1 MATTKIEQEFR
12 KQTNKM
18 SKQTITGAVDSL
30 SYVFDQLSKKYKQL
44 SSDKQDAYKQIA
56 EFLDKV
62 QKVKTTMNEIN
73 KIDFNSITQEQIKR
87 QQQYAEKIQ
96 QIQESMSMLNMDI
109 VSLSQ
114 NSLYDEDTRRML
126 DTLKVSVINQS
137 LLDQLMF
144 NVSLVNGD
152 VDKELLQSEER
163 IRSQLA
169 NIMGNAAYQI
179 TMPDM
184 QYNPLGKITPTTS
197 QEQVQQILQ
206 QNLEPYEK
214 MQQDFIDLA
223 RSFRKQVKDAK
234 EQKTKTEYEALQII
248 QDKIKALR
256 GDEDT
261 SEVNSLVNDFQTKL
275 NKSLQEAKNA
285 YGTASVLEY
294 EEKFQSTVVD
304 AMAEILAKQKA
315 LGEVTKT
322 LRNTKATEFEK
333 RITAVS
339 MLKQTI
345 LAFEQ
350 KKVDFLLDYT
360 KTLNEVAFSGE
371 QNKLKAA
378 HEALND
384 TNSQVYK
391 DTMSQIQRSRMSS
404 LAGTRLST
412 NLYGAID
419 TLAVN
424 GGNIISSV
432 SNNEYRN
439 LVKNVQYQNQ
449 FLNQNLS
456 NFLKNPLG
464 ANSPLDFNFDIK
476 TVSPMISTAA
486 DAHIKLLSATGTNGF
501 LYNHYASSEEKQALE
516 TTISASKEMLQMI
529 DRALIVFEKIG
540 KEDTEYKLL
549 TEQKKSIEEH
559 LKRIDDIKHSLD
571 GVSKAIS
578 ALKTLKNKATGLLIG
593 GLGFFGVGALLSP
606 RQTFMKI
613 KDDMNQF
620 GKMAYGSSI
629 ADLSMGLYINS
640 AHNRMLSFG
649 IPIEYF
655 DMTYGNAGINIA
667 ADFYKKLSKNVGGHY
682 GGGSPRA
689 DFDSFTKNLL
699 PDKLLFGLSDD
710 EMQRF
715 LKTFYKDMGMSASEA
730 MIKLRALEGYAI
742 SSNIPMQK
750 TLSVINGMSEGM
762 RVLGV
767 NSKVLLNSI
776 TSIAGWHGLRIEDAQ
791 EMTQQTASA
800 ASKMSKDWGR
810 SLFWGIMNGEEL
822 NPFDIISKGY
832 LSHNSDGSVNDNYYD
847 TMVDRLFKESTFFG
861 SRWGE
866 GSPLGTTDMMNKL
879 MEQGYTMKQSSVLT
893 QLYNEGKIDEVKAKL
908 KGYDELKEDD
918 APEKKTRE
926 YTEQLKKSAEQL
938 SEMEKIHGKFSTYFY
953 RLANLFETVLGK
965 QMNQAEKM
973 LRQVIGSYTKIMTG
987 LIARAGG
994 FFNSPMG
1001 KTLLNTFAEHPFL
1014 TMGGTVAAVALS
1026 KYGMRKLATEGLK
1039 SLRTGKTTSQFNG
1052 MLAMTG
1058 AGSLI
1063 GGYNMEAG
1071 LMAQDAQGADVDSGQ
1086 VLLRMLSDGKALA
1099 RVLKGKKVEDT
1110 QESFAGAITSVMVA
1124 GGAPILAYM
1133 FTKSFLS
1140 YRTVKRFDKLFSD
1153 VQEKATSPHKAYP
1166 QKSKELKTLERRLA
1180 KNKKVSQAVIHRYQ
1194 HLINAY
1200 QEKVK
1205 AYKERKRTN
1214 ARIRRQNRLI
1224 DAQYR
1229 AKVAK
1234 RYSKLKNRG
1243 TAKSIAKM
1251 YGVNVLLSLLTSD
1264 ADESVFETMVGAGV
1278 DTIIMGGLAKK
1289 FGVFGAVGGMAL
1301 SSVVHD
1307 PIVDTIGSFFGQ
1319 KAEASPLVG
1328 GNGELIQNDGMSL
1341 EGIIGA
1347 IDGRTNATV
1356 GGANSIAVSNKQL
1369 TQDMIAS
1376 LEDNGVH
1383 FEDMTEREKRIWRD
1397 KFQEFLTIYGD
1408 YKMSI
1413 ANASQ
1418 YVTSMQVTT
1427 SNSYSGSMPS
1437 GAELWKQ
1444 LQQKDPETAQMMQ
1457 EAAQKYGVPVE
1468 DLCVIANI
1476 ESGMNADVGTN
1487 SVGATGIMQNTSDH
1501 GTGYDIYTT
1510 RGNIFAGA
1518 YYYRQLLDQFNGNK
1532 AKALAG
1538 YNWEPNH
1545 DAFDLADWQ
1554 NHLPEESS
1562 NYLVKAGLA
1571 TGEKGNLTLTG
1582 NGGVSSPVASAQSV
1596 SQWTGDASLDGFS
1609 SDYFIKYE
1617 SRPGATNLTNVKQ
1630 QVKDVMNEIGQQYYQ
1645 QTGERL
1651 TITGGAEEGI
1661 HADSQ
1666 YGHGGGWKLDI
1677 DHSANIDVLLPLLNK
1692 YGVAAGDE
1700 GDHYDLSFSKGGVG
1714 GKLITNNATG
1724 NITPGARRATPNVN
1738 VQSKPATLKDTYEQN
1753 IKAYQQTMRNI
1764 GDTVNKTKGRIVN
1777 GMYIDANQK
1786 FISVEDSIKSL
1797 RENLNA
1803 QNQQMWQSTV
1813 SNEGDIKASQAYL
1826 NQQQDTIQTIE
1837 DAEQMFSMKKQKT
1850 EKIRKIVEKVQ
1861 DIVTEYFDNPTI
1873 ACDI

>member
-73 KIDFNSITQEQIKR
+73 KIDFTSMANEQIKR

-96 QIQESMSMLNMDI
+96 QMQESISMLNMDI

-248 QDKIKALR
+248 QDKIKSLR

-285 YGTASVLEY
+285 YGTTSVLEY

-384 TNSQVYK
+384 TNSKVYK

-424 GGNIISSV
+424 GGNVISSV

-578 ALKTLKNKATGLLIG
+578 ALKTLKNKATGLLVG

-629 ADLSMGLYINS
+629 ADLSMGLDINS
-640 AHNRMLSFG
+640 SHNRMLSFG

-791 EMTQQTASA
+791 EMTQQTANA
-800 ASKMSKDWGR
+800 ANKMSKDWGR

-893 QLYNEGKIDEVKAKL
+893 QLYSEGKIDEVKAKL

-1110 QESFAGAITSVMVA
+1110 QESFAGAITSVMMA

-1140 YRTVKRFDKLFSD
+1140 YRTVKRFDKLFSEA
-1153 VQEKATSPHKAYP
+1153 QEKATSPHKAYP

-1194 HLINAY
+1194 HLIKAY

-1289 FGVFGAVGGMAL
+1289 FGIFGAMGGMAL

-1307 PIVDTIGSFFGQ
+1307 PIVDTIGSFFGK

-1328 GNGELIQNDGMSL
+1328 GNGGLIQNDGMSL
-1341 EGIIGA
+1341 EGIMGA
-1347 IDGRTNATV
+1347 IDGRTNATI

-1397 KFQEFLTIYGD
+1397 KYQEFLTIYGD

-1418 YVTSMQVTT
+1418 YVSSMQVTS
-1427 SNSYSGSMPS
+1427 SNSYSGSMAS
-1437 GAELWKQ
+1437 GADLWKQ

-1518 YYYRQLLDQFNGNK
+1518 YYYRQLLDQFHGDK

-1538 YNWEPNH
+1538 YNWGPNH

-1582 NGGVSSPVASAQSV
+1582 NGGVSRPVASAQTNGVPIGSSWSRWV
-1596 SQWTGDASLDGFS
+1596 GQHMDNGSNGCVEAVTKIGADYSPFLAQELSKGTFGVEALVTNAGNRVVPFNPNAVQRGDVIVYGNNDHVVIADGNGGYIGNSSSQQKIVEGSNYNAMGGLVPTKI
-1609 SDYFIKYE
+1609 IK
-1617 SRPGATNLTNVKQ
+1617 
-1630 QVKDVMNEIGQQYYQ
+1630 
-1645 QTGERL
+1645 
-1651 TITGGAEEGI
+1651 TGGANAGRGI
-1661 HADSQ
+1661 NTT
-1666 YGHGGGWKLDI
+1666 I
-1677 DHSANIDVLLPLLNK
+1677 
-1692 YGVAAGDE
+1692 
-1700 GDHYDLSFSKGGVG
+1700 
-1714 GKLITNNATG
+1714 
-1724 NITPGARRATPNVN
+1724 NV
-1738 VQSKPATLKDTYEQN
+1738 KPATIKDTYEQN
-1753 IKAYQQTMRNI
+1753 IKSYQQTMRNI
-1764 GDTVNKTKGRIVN
+1764 GDTVKETKGRIVN

-1813 SNEGDIKASQAYL
+1813 SNEGDAKASQAYL

-1861 DIVTEYFDNPTI
+1861 DIVIEYFDNPTV